1 MFRRIVSIAAM
12 SVFGAS
18 GALACAFHGYNP
30 QITFVERLLGSD
42 HIVLAR
48 PSAGAPFR
56 YGDVEVLEGRQ
67 DFIDIPF
74 LVDSVARRRLAA
86 NPDDRI
92 LFARDGAYGPWQRI
106 AYVNDAMKEV
116 VDVVM
121 RELPEWELGAD
132 EERFAYFAS
141 LLKHPDKEVHAVA
154 LRELDMADYGLLRAL
169 TLDVDAGRLIS
180 RLGLQSEADL
190 RPIRVLLPGLSGD
203 RMDQGFF
210 EDGLAQSSGATSGM
224 LGAFAMAMIEHGGA
238 PAVQKVIDDHLMGR
252 ELSPDSR
259 EALMQVL
266 AIHGATGDEGMR
278 TTIKASLAKALRQ
291 DPSLVG
297 MAARQLGARWDWSQS
312 ALISELMRSGAIK
325 SPLDMLVATQYV
337 ALAQENEWLVQN

>member
-1 MFRRIVSIAAM
+1 MFRRIVSIAAL

-30 QITFVERLLGSD
+30 QVTFVERLLGSD

-48 PSAGAPFR
+48 PSAENPFR
-56 YGDVEVLEGRQ
+56 YEEVEVLEGTEGY
-67 DFIDIPF
+67 IDIPH
-74 LVDSVARRRLAA
+74 LVDSAARRRLAT
-86 NPDDRI
+86 NPGDGV

-116 VDVVM
+116 LQVVM
-121 RELPEWELGAD
+121 RELPDWEIGAD

-141 LLKHPDKEVHAVA
+141 LLTHPDKEVHAVA

-169 TLDVDAGRLIS
+169 TLDVDPNRLTA
-180 RLGLQSEADL
+180 RLGLQSEMDL
-190 RPIRVLLPGLSGD
+190 RPIRVLLLGLSGD
-203 RMDQGFF
+203 RVEQSFF
-210 EDGLAQSSGATSGM
+210 EMGLAKSSDYTSGM

-238 PAVQKVIDDHLMGR
+238 PAVQQVIDDHLMGR

-259 EALMQVL
+259 EALVQVL
-266 AIHGATGDEGMR
+266 AIHGSIGDEGLRDTIR
-278 TTIKASLAKALRQ
+278 TSMAKALRQ

-337 ALAQENEWLVQN
+337 ALAQENEELVQN